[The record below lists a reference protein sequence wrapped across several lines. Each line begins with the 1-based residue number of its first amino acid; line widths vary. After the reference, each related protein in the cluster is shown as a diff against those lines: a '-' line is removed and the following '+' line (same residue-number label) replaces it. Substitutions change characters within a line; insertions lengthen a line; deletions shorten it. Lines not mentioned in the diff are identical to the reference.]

1 MLGRRR
7 HSRYLL
13 AQPVEGH
20 LRVREE
26 VTIKKWSGSDVVVLA
41 SEPCACNERL
51 TLEVPGPLGRRL
63 HVQVVECRPAVT
75 DEGAILHRCRL
86 AILEAAAD
94 CAGPAASEP

>member
-51 TLEVPGPLGRRL
+51 TL
-63 HVQVVECRPAVT
+63 
-75 DEGAILHRCRL
+75 
-86 AILEAAAD
+86 
-94 CAGPAASEP
+94 